1 MQSQPRRG
9 TLNDFL
15 NEGYSNPA
23 AGGGP
28 GNVTPMGP
36 YSGQQ
41 PGFLN
46 QNVQGMHPM
55 HALSQAVAP
64 MATSVYQG
72 LDAYFNPQP
81 QANAWMQG
89 PPTPGGMFAGPAQ
102 QIGQQQLAAQQAAQQ
117 LYDFQRTQSYQ
128 QPAEQMQQLQPLNLG
143 QESYDQFAAQ
153 DAFRFGRPE
162 TDPLNVARA
171 DQRVSTQQQQIQS
184 LTNASRQQWV
194 AIREDHP
201 SLQGVNLQ
209 GHAVRGQNGELLISP
224 QLRQQ
229 IVEQWFARH
238 AGPMKGMRPD
248 RFNEQQQQR
257 SLAMEQDPLPVELA
271 VDDNERGEWVDR
283 ARREVLGSNERMEQ
297 GWQSAPSTLGIPVP
311 IDPARAF
318 VDRAISMP
326 LNAARFVGGVASQT
340 GMLGPGGGE
349 ALEGAAA
356 RGQQHLESAMP
367 EASPSASGLNPRSAN
382 WWATLAA
389 GLVPDVVASFGL
401 GAAAKNLAGQIAAR
415 GAQSAQVFMQSA
427 ADHYSEA
434 RNRGTDIPTALRAG
448 LLVGAQSAGL
458 EQLPISAITLGKG
471 GGLGR
476 RVASGAAAE
485 AVTELGQEEAAIGA
499 EYTFEGLDP
508 FSQENIQRRGTAAI
522 GGALG
527 GGFAGAAFGP
537 GRQQRV
543 PPTNETPRPFE
554 PTPAE
559 GAPPSGVYPTATEA
573 PSAPVGP
580 QDASGRTQR
589 LPADQYQG
597 RLMLP
602 PDFEP
607 EASGLIRQDQ
617 PQAPRQQQPEPQ
629 RVLDAALATHG
640 QRTGKPAG
648 GRLVQTKDPTLL
660 AVAESAKARGMDV
673 QFYRPDST
681 DAPPAIYSGTTA
693 FIEDSPEGAHSLME
707 HEWTHHFEQSD
718 PQGYRRMLDAIRK
731 VGGMPHVETAAAA
744 YAQRQAIPAGK
755 EVQEGVAEL
764 WETGFSQLSDPNS
777 RLLGELAKDRGLLRR
792 VARAISNFVARVT
805 GGRLGGKM
813 RLKAE
818 ARESLVSTLRLIQK
832 NVEHAITGQGR
843 RQGARDLKQRNI
855 GDAVMAQE
863 GDIPAPDPLRRP
875 DAYNPLAAA
884 RRDEVRQAFIDRLIA
899 VARFGPEEAA
909 EYADAIESGDER
921 PRGEMGD
928 HYLQEIARVIEADY
942 AERQQRR
949 TPLDDQSDLDGLAE
963 EQGGPQFAARRER
976 VHIAPDAEAFVEQL
990 YHFSKSPSLQQTGIQ
1005 RKHAGTAAAGQERE
1019 DIKRD
1024 ARGKVKPESA
1034 AVFLYDPTRADKP
1047 EPEVRQ
1053 QTSHRYEVRGSKMR
1067 LLNIRHPQMADV
1079 VKDMKERFG
1088 VTSNAGIRAVMKREL
1103 KRTYGFDGIHDPDT
1117 GIVNLFRDVE
1127 PGEVGSSRDLMQ
1139 EPLAAARRSRL
1150 AEAAR
1155 EEMIAA
1161 NTKMLGDE
1169 AKARAEADLLD
1180 KRIEEKSPSI
1190 DYLVESEWPTLTKQ
1204 LEKQYVL
1211 MLRYGQNLEDKSD
1224 ELTDLHFPEDY
1235 YAAARRRETFG
1246 GTYYWENPTAEQIRG
1261 LQKRALFG
1269 ELRGLV
1275 VGNKVMWWDSAQL
1288 THDQFAEDIGLN
1300 PEDYPGTHHAYFDG
1314 RRVSTYIPG
1323 DMPPPLRAVVNDLSA
1338 PEEKPEPMEKPDR
1351 PDDQLSFFAARRDPG
1366 YTGIGHDS
1374 TPITLWWM
1382 DAGRWR
1388 AEELD
1393 QGDGNEGHANR
1404 VKGRMWPEVSGR
1416 IDHAKKLASISYGD
1430 ISSTSEAM
1438 LRRARNEIRGRY
1450 PDYQIFEY
1458 GNNGYAEGADVTEE
1472 PLAAARRTPELEAAR
1487 ARLYSVYAQ
1496 LVRGDQRKKHN
1507 AAEAYIENLEE
1518 QLDKGYDL
1526 KKLSAQERE
1535 YAEVYLKAQQPG
1547 EPIDELREKLRADL
1561 EEHARTWGGMGAPA
1575 QYAQD
1580 RIAELDHLAAK
1591 GKTEGTTDLES
1602 QYIRAIIESQPETQR
1617 ASMLD
1622 SPKVPLSTLM
1632 NQRDITG
1639 PERDENGEI
1648 DMDWSMVGGNATGG
1662 SVRPE
1667 VDAAAAPADEITYT
1681 RTPLAAARRQTDT
1694 PEFGR
1699 WFGKSKVVGDG
1710 GEPLVVYHG
1719 TQSPGFEAFDDTGAG
1734 QATGNDGWFGRG
1746 FYFTDQPRVADRYAK
1761 RGGTYPAYLSL
1772 QNPLV
1777 VDSPFSAPG
1786 RAALAESLSGMK
1798 GVTERE
1804 ARTLRLQ
1811 AEEGGSVADMMWAF
1825 GPPLKSGRRLREILL
1840 DNGYDGVVVDGPA
1853 ERGSG
1858 LREFVAFRPE
1868 QIKSA
1873 IGNSGGF
1880 DAGNPSILAAAR
1892 RPLRELSTAELRD
1905 QPLNAEQTM
1914 FGPKPKAPGTS
1925 SVAEV
1930 ATLLQKRTRQ
1940 IAGKA
1945 RGDAD
1950 KIKRAIAAGIPETEY
1965 QLEQPDSGRDWYK
1978 GDIAKMEKLLTSK
1991 LHPELKKPEK
2001 MTLFKAILAISSS
2014 GNNPYVNFKMA
2025 DAIYSRWKSEGSI
2038 PVLQESGKNWPG
2050 NAPYASAFAR
2060 LEELVRRHGEK
2071 GAAQWLLAKHTVA
2084 DLNALS
2090 DSLGLGKNVSGDRT
2104 DLAYGAE
2111 IFGPKLGV
2119 FFLNQH
2125 GVQEKITK
2133 DKWWSRTWNRWMGTL
2148 IEGEQIQDV
2157 PRSPSERQVMDV
2169 AAADLAERMGMDPAD
2184 VQATLWY
2191 YEQQLY
2197 KAHGAPSESGSYSK
2211 AAERI
2216 LAGDRYVGARASE
2229 AGRGTEEGG
2238 EAALFGQAAAADDA
2252 GRGLGRQEAL
2262 AAARRKYPVD
2272 ERSQIPFEWHR
2283 HDWLKKQVLRELAR
2297 SRSGGQRKPWHEHWL
2312 SNLEHGYHEAST
2324 DLQRQYMDSYIES
2337 LGIESE
2343 PDWRPTES
2351 MPEDY
2356 YAAARRPQQQQ
2367 QSLPSKIANQ
2377 INGARLIQLGF
2388 DAGAVMRQA
2397 GIGVQKSIFHPGR
2410 VMRAAKQAW
2419 SGMTQEKVN
2428 EQLRNI
2434 NRRPNAKLYEEA
2446 GLELEEVGTSD
2457 LAKRAEEAQTTWA
2470 DKIPIASHLNNAQT
2484 AFKNS
2489 MKADEF
2495 DAMWEGLGDQYGI
2508 DPEQKQVRAQAI
2520 AKYINVAYGRG
2531 GGQKMRDAAPV
2542 LNTLLLAPRW
2552 VLSRFEYAIGTPLY
2566 GGDAKTRLAIAREYA
2581 KHAVGLG
2588 VLYALG
2594 MAAGGEL
2601 ERDPDTS
2608 IGTLKFGNRRVDPTA
2623 GLAQV
2628 ATLVTRVLRGMKE
2641 TAKEQKQSRDVGR
2654 DIQNF
2659 ARYKLAPIPG
2669 AAYSLATGKGADFKP
2684 TGPMREALRM
2694 VTPIIARD
2702 VYDAL
2707 KDEHSLPEDIAWLL
2721 LSFLGMNSRV
2731 MEPRASSGSGP
2742 KGPSG
2747 PKKPA
2752 KPKGPR

>member
-1 MQSQPRRG
+1 
-9 TLNDFL
+9 
-15 NEGYSNPA
+15 
-23 AGGGP
+23 
-28 GNVTPMGP
+28 MG
-36 YSGQQ
+36 
-41 PGFLN
+41 
-46 QNVQGMHPM
+46 V
-55 HALSQAVAP
+55 AQADLRA
-64 MATSVYQG
+64 
-72 LDAYFNPQP
+72 
-81 QANAWMQG
+81 QAH
-89 PPTPGGMFAGPAQ
+89 
-102 QIGQQQLAAQQAAQQ
+102 
-117 LYDFQRTQSYQ
+117 
-128 QPAEQMQQLQPLNLG
+128 
-143 QESYDQFAAQ
+143 
-153 DAFRFGRPE
+153 
-162 TDPLNVARA
+162 
-171 DQRVSTQQQQIQS
+171 QQQQQV
-184 LTNASRQQWV
+184 LTEAMRRQWV
-194 AIREDHP
+194 PIAENSP
-201 SLQGVNLQ
+201 SLQGVNLSGQ
-209 GHAVRGQNGELLISP
+209 AVRAGQGQLLISP
-224 QLRQQ
+224 RLRQQ
-229 IVEQWFARH
+229 IVEGWFAKYTQ
-238 AGPMKGMRPD
+238 PMQGMLPD
-248 RFNEQQQQR
+248 RLDAARQQASQ
-257 SLAMEQDPLPVELA
+257 AIANDPLPLELA
-271 VDDNERGEWVDR
+271 TSEQERAEWIDR
-283 ARREVLGSNERMEQ
+283 VQRDILGRDVQMEQ
-297 GWQSAPSTLGIPVP
+297 GWQGGAFNIPVP

-318 VDRAISMP
+318 AERAMNIP
-326 LNAARFVGGVASQT
+326 LQAGQFLGGIGQQT

-349 ALEGAAA
+349 ALEDAAT
-356 RGQQHLESAMP
+356 RGQQAVSNAMP
-367 EASPSASGLNPRSAN
+367 DYSPSAQGFQPTSPN
-382 WWATLAA
+382 WLATTAA
-389 GLVPDVVASFGL
+389 GMAPDAALAFGVGRAL
-401 GAAAKNLAGQIAAR
+401 LPFGRTAAVAGQTAAVGLTE
-415 GAQSAQVFMQSA
+415 GASQ
-427 ADHYSEA
+427 YSEA
-434 RNRGTDIPTALRAG
+434 RQRGADVSTSLSEAALTA
-448 LLVGAQSAGL
+448 AQNALL
-458 EQLPISAITLGKG
+458 EQLPIGRITLAADNSRLRRAITGIIVEGSTEALQEVTSILNQYQFEGDDPYTKDNVHRVLRSLVG
-471 GGLGR
+471 GGMMGGG
-476 RVASGAAAE
+476 V
-485 AVTELGQEEAAIGA
+485 
-499 EYTFEGLDP
+499 
-508 FSQENIQRRGTAAI
+508 
-522 GGALG
+522 GALG
-527 GGFAGAAFGP
+527 R
-537 GRQQRV
+537 GRQHPGQQRDTSAV
-543 PPTNETPRPFE
+543 ETPRLTG

-559 GAPPSGVYPTATEA
+559 GAPPAGHPSGYPTPAAGIA
-573 PSAPVGP
+573 PSASRTQ
-580 QDASGRTQR
+580 QDASGRPEPIYTA
-589 LPADQYQG
+589 PAPFRPAG
-597 RLMLP
+597 
-602 PDFEP
+602 FEP
-607 EASGLIRQDQ
+607 EASGLIRE
-617 PQAPRQQQPEPQ
+617 APRQRQQQSQEPQ
-629 RVLDAALATHG
+629 TMLDAALATHG

-648 GRLVQTKDPTLL
+648 GRLVQTQDPSLL
-660 AVAESAKARGMDV
+660 AVAESAKARGMNV
-673 QFYRPDST
+673 QFFRPDST
-681 DAPPAIYSGTTA
+681 DAPPAIYSGNTA
-693 FIEDSPEGAHSLME
+693 FIEDSPEGAQSLME

-818 ARESLVSTLRLIQK
+818 ARESLVATLRLIQK

-843 RQGARDLKQRNI
+843 RQGARDLKQKNT

-875 DAYNPLAAA
+875 DTNNPLAAA
-884 RRDEVRQAFIDRLIA
+884 RRPGNVERARQALIA
-899 VARFGPEEAA
+899 GYVAHMKTKDSRAKDWWGEKWAEAFDAGTLWPKGELSQDPALRKLEEEYIAAMAEHTGPDRIGRDENDSFPEDY
-909 EYADAIESGDER
+909 YA
-921 PRGEMGD
+921 
-928 HYLQEIARVIEADY
+928 
-942 AERQQRR
+942 
-949 TPLDDQSDLDGLAE
+949 
-963 EQGGPQFAARRER
+963 AARRER